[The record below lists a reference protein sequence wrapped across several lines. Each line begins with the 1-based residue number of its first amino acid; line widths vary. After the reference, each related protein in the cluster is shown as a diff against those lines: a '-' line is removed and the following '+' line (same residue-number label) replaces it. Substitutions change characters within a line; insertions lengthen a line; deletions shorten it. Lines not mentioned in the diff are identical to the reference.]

1 MWRLNLSWPS
11 SNRQRWSL
19 GMGRLRP
26 RGRSQQEHRWILL
39 YFAGTLCYSR
49 RLVLN
54 CCFALGTCNPCLI
67 ACKSTLICLGFLAET
82 SIGAYLFYS
91 YGRFPGRDTPYP

>member
-54 CCFALGTCNPCLI
+54 CWV
-67 ACKSTLICLGFLAET
+67 S
-82 SIGAYLFYS
+82 
-91 YGRFPGRDTPYP
+91 GRDINWRILVLFLWKVPW